1 MNKPIILYENMR
13 TMVYVPF
20 YMAIERGEWAAMG
33 IDVAVELSASTSETA
48 QGLIDGR
55 ADVAWGGPMRVM
67 LHHDRDRDCPLVCFA
82 QVVARDPSIIVGR
95 EENDQFHFANLVG
108 KRVGIVSEVPRLG

>member
-13 TMVYVPF
+13 TVVYVPF
-20 YMAIERGEWAAMG
+20 YMAIERGDWAAMG

-55 ADVAWGGPMRVM
+55 VDVAQP
-67 LHHDRDRDCPLVCFA
+67 
-82 QVVARDPSIIVGR
+82 VGR
-95 EENDQFHFANLVG
+95 ADYYDPPPFLHSIEQG
-108 KRVGIVSEVPRLG
+108 